1 MTDSTVS
8 PTRPEPHDA
17 GKLRLVSRDQHG
29 VLVAQEF
36 DHAITIGRQLG
47 CDVVL
52 SEEGIS
58 RQHVQV
64 YPQQGKW
71 YLSDL
76 GSVNGTLLAGEQ
88 VDHLMIDRRML
99 IQLGHEGA
107 EIQLEPLPVGNT
119 REDGLSITQAQ
130 AHYFKED
137 GAPAGDQTR
146 LIRRAYQVQQQ
157 QQAKKQ
163 WAWMSVA
170 ALVMMCLLSVIIYQ
184 QRHIGKSR
192 DIAVDMFYDMKGLE
206 VKLASAEAQARKSGS
221 LSQLAD
227 VRRQRKELEQKQL
240 RYQAYLSELENY
252 SPFNS
257 DLSPEDQI
265 ILRIASAFG
274 ECELELPPEF
284 AAEVNRYIELWRTS
298 NRLKNALQR
307 MDKQGYRQVVLEAL
321 AEYNLPNEFLYLPLQ
336 ESGYRH
342 DAIGPETYA
351 GIAKGA
357 WQFIPGTATQYGLQV
372 GPKSDERIFDE
383 QDERFD
389 FSKSTDAAAQYLQH
403 LYTTEAQA
411 SGLLVLASYN
421 WGDSRVRKLLEK
433 MPANPRE
440 RNFWALINEYR
451 IPKETYDYVFYI
463 FSAAVIA
470 EDPELFGFDL
480 EV

>member
-1 MTDSTVS
+1 MSDFTVP
-8 PTRPEPHDA
+8 PTRPETHDA

-36 DHAITIGRQLG
+36 DHAITIGRQVG

-76 GSVNGTLLAGEQ
+76 GSVNGTLLAGES

-99 IQLGHEGA
+99 VQLGHEGA
-107 EIQLEPLPVGNT
+107 EIQLEPLTG
-119 REDGLSITQAQ
+119 DSHAGQLSIEQAQ
-130 AHYFKED
+130 AHYFGDD
-137 GAPAGDQTR
+137 GAQAGDQTR
-146 LIRRAYQVQQQ
+146 LIRRAYQLEQQ

-163 WAWMSVA
+163 WAWMSIA
-170 ALVMMCLLSVIIYQ
+170 GMLMLCLLSVIIYQ

-206 VKLASAEAQARKSGS
+206 VQLASAEAQARKSGS

-240 RYQAYLSELENY
+240 RYQAYLTELENY
-252 SPFNS
+252 NPFNS
-257 DLSPEDQI
+257 NLSPEDQI
-265 ILRIASAFG
+265 ILRVASAFG

-307 MDKQGYRQVVLEAL
+307 MEKHGYKQVVLEAL
-321 AEYNLPNEFLYLPLQ
+321 TDHNLPDEFLYLPLQ

-357 WQFIPGTATQYGLQV
+357 WQFIPTTATQYGLQV
-372 GPKSDERIFDE
+372 GPKVSERVFDE

-389 FSKSTDAAAQYLQH
+389 FSKATVAAAEYLQH

-421 WGDSRVRKLLEK
+421 WGDTRVRRLLEK
-433 MPANPRE
+433 MPSNPRE
-440 RNFWALINEYR
+440 RNFWALISEYKV
-451 IPKETYDYVFYI
+451 PEETYDYVFYI

-470 EDPELFGFDL
+470 EDPELFGFNFDS
-480 EV
+480 